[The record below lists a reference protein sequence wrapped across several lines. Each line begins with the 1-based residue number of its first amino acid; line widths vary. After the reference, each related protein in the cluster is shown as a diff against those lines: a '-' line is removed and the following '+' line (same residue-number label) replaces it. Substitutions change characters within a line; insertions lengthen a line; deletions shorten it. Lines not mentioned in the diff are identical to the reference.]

1 MLLGAGSDKIDPS
14 SVILSPTFSY
24 LSRLNST
31 RVHRPANRSASDTN
45 RAWRPALDRRRVS
58 KARRRAARGRMVRQ
72 HQQPAHPPIFLRT
85 ARHSR
90 STTADRV
97 GKRIFDD
104 FGLVMIWSGVQ
115 CRTRTFQTGSTTAT
129 NTRSYLSTLKPK
141 GLCLSIM
148 SGSTLPVR
156 RSVLY
161 CRKNTTYS
169 ILTNEASPFD
179 RGLSLYHP
187 QTGAPSLL
195 PPIGEGPCEGV

>member
-58 KARRRAARGRMVRQ
+58 QARRRAARGRMVRQ
-72 HQQPAHPPIFLRT
+72 HQQPAHPPIFLGT

-104 FGLVMIWSGVQ
+104 FGLAMIWGSSLFCVGGMHNRWVSWFGGLANRVVRGDARHRAFPSGA
-115 CRTRTFQTGSTTAT
+115 RP
-129 NTRSYLSTLKPK
+129 L
-141 GLCLSIM
+141 
-148 SGSTLPVR
+148 LPV
-156 RSVLY
+156 
-161 CRKNTTYS
+161 
-169 ILTNEASPFD
+169 D
-179 RGLSLYHP
+179 RV
-187 QTGAPSLL
+187 A
-195 PPIGEGPCEGV
+195 IRV